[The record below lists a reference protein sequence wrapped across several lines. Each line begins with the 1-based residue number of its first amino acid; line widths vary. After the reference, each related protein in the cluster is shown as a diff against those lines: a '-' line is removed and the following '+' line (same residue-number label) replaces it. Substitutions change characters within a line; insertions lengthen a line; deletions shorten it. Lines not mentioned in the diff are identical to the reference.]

1 MRQTMKELRDG
12 WIVRMLDERP
22 NLIMGALIAG
32 FILSLSSPAYS
43 SYFISM
49 KDIVVINAMGWIGA
63 LFLVLGVRDFE
74 RSTMRSIFI
83 ILASCYFILGAAIGL
98 YNLGS

>member
-1 MRQTMKELRDG
+1 MKELRDG

-22 NLIMGALIAG
+22 NLIVGALIAG
-32 FILSLSSPAYS
+32 FILSVSFPAYS
-43 SYFISM
+43 SYFVSM
-49 KDIVVINAMGWIGA
+49 KDIVAINLMGWIGA

-83 ILASCYFILGAAIGL
+83 IVSSCYFILGAALWL
-98 YNLGS
+98 YSEGS